1 MGGKSGGGY
10 RAPVE
15 APNSLQSMQEV
26 TIVEAVSEGPIVGL
40 ATGDAKSIALNETP
54 LMTDEGAYTYQNVS
68 WAIRLGTSDQD
79 AFADV
84 SGVETETTVGVEV
97 TKYFPRASG
106 SGSGAVTR
114 QITTTA

>member
-40 ATGDAKSIALNETP
+40 ATGAARSIAFN
-54 LMTDEGAYTYQNVS
+54 
-68 WAIRLGTSDQD
+68 
-79 AFADV
+79 
-84 SGVETETTVGVEV
+84 
-97 TKYFPRASG
+97 
-106 SGSGAVTR
+106 
-114 QITTTA
+114 